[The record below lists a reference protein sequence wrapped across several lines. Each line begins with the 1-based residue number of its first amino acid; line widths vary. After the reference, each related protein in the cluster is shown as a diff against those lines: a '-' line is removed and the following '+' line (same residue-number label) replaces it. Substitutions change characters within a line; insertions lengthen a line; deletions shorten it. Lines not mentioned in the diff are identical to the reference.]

1 MNNNKNLSREAEIIK
16 KKNAQNVDSKT
27 EKYNIWNRKIEKLTV
42 DSAIKRM
49 KFCILLQ
56 HGWTWRVLCLVK

>member
-16 KKNAQNVDSKT
+16 KKNAPNGDSKT

-49 KFCILLQ
+49 KFCNLQQ

>member
-16 KKNAQNVDSKT
+16 KKMHQMEILKLKNT
-27 EKYNIWNRKIEKLTV
+27 IFETEKLTV

-49 KFCILLQ
+49 KFCNLQ
-56 HGWTWRVLCLVK
+56 QQGWTWRVLCLVK